1 MAKNRVRINGRFLTL
16 NVSAVNG
23 SGVGDLVKS
32 GDPVVV
38 GQIPGVAEIDEV
50 TDAAQG
56 TVGTATV
63 DTQGVYDLPVFGHD
77 GTANA
82 AIAPGD
88 IVVWDNA
95 AGTLEK
101 SPGSAGSVRF
111 GYAYGAVTGG
121 ATTTIPVK
129 LGY

>member
-1 MAKNRVRINGRFLTL
+1 MAKNRVRHLGRYLNL

-23 SGVGDLVKS
+23 SGASDLVMS
-32 GDPVVV
+32 GDPGAV
-38 GQIPGVAEIDEV
+38 GQIPFVAITDE
-50 TDAAQG
+50 DANG
-56 TVGTATV
+56 SATV
-63 DTQGVYDLPVFGHD
+63 DTQGVYNLAVFGHD

-82 AIAPGD
+82 AINPGD

-95 AGTLEK
+95 GGTLEK
-101 SPGSAGSVRF
+101 TPGSASSVRF
-111 GYAYGAVTGG
+111 GYALGAVSSG